1 MKSKDQSGIVRSR
14 LPGFT
19 LVELLVVIVIVAS
32 LASITFTVA
41 IRATNSAH
49 KTKAMSNMKQLSNL
63 AQTFSADN
71 NNILMDVRETTVN
84 GQKRLWA
91 EHLLVCMSPTLE
103 QNSNYKKKP
112 GDTLASSSGIF
123 SDPKALKQA
132 KGKLPTSGDSS
143 WRTFGY
149 NARIG
154 SFISATPGS
163 NALKIGAKTIA
174 QVGSPEKL
182 ILFIQCKLIDNAYPP
197 VAQPGDVKNDRIDFN
212 MHDGKSLVGFF
223 DGHVGIYEKKNYP
236 ANDCID
242 PATGSTYSDT
252 KLNEFWLGNST
263 PYPAP

>member
-1 MKSKDQSGIVRSR
+1 MKSKNQSSIVRPR

-19 LVELLVVIVIVAS
+19 LVELLVVIVIVAA
-32 LASITFTVA
+32 LASITIAVVTK
-41 IRATNSAH
+41 ATNSAY

-71 NNILMDVRETTVN
+71 NNILMDVRETSVN

-91 EHLLVCMSPTLE
+91 EHLLVCMSPALE
-103 QNSNYKKKP
+103 QSSNYEESR
-112 GDTLASSSGIF
+112 DALASSSGIF

-132 KGKLPTSGDSS
+132 KGKLPTSSHNS

-154 SFISATPGS
+154 SFISTTPGS
-163 NALKIGAKTIA
+163 NTLKIGAKTIA

-212 MHDGKSLVGFF
+212 IHDGKSLVGFF
-223 DGHVGIYEKKNYP
+223 DGHVGIYEKKHYP

-242 PATGSTYSDT
+242 PATGSKYSDT
-252 KLNEFWLGNST
+252 KLNEFWLGNVT
-263 PYPAP
+263 PDPAP